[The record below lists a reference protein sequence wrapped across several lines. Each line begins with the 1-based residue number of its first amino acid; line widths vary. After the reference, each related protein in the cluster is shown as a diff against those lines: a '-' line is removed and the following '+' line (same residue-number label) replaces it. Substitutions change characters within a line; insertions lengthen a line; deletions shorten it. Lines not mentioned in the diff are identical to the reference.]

1 MSEANAENSWVCFTL
16 NRKVENILYNKRVA
30 IFMREQIV
38 RFTEKQDT
46 VNMRTYTRVLGPT
59 FGKERPLK
67 RDSEYR
73 PFFRSVFEVNS
84 YLLTSSAILQLTQC
98 YTNQTKYFGRSRISC
113 IFAQSN
119 KAGMRKKKDIFDKVE
134 ADAKELLNNPESAGA
149 AQTVLEFIEQQRRK

>member
-1 MSEANAENSWVCFTL
+1 
-16 NRKVENILYNKRVA
+16 
-30 IFMREQIV
+30 MREQIV

-84 YLLTSSAILQLTQC
+84 YLLTCHFAINPML
-98 YTNQTKYFGRSRISC
+98 YKPNK
-113 IFAQSN
+113 IFW
-119 KAGMRKKKDIFDKVE
+119 
-134 ADAKELLNNPESAGA
+134 
-149 AQTVLEFIEQQRRK
+149 